1 MLTFSIEGE
10 PTNPAALS
18 SASPFNLITGAPPG
32 PGQVML
38 DTAQA
43 EVLEVVVGDS
53 VPVATPAGPET
64 FILSGTVIFGDA
76 ESGVSP
82 YFLLFELPTM
92 QRLLGAPGLIDG
104 AGVLLADGVDAT
116 QVLGQIEA
124 SLDDSLLVANQAELI
139 AEQNGQFGELIDII
153 QIALLAFA
161 GITTFVAIFVI
172 GNTFAVLVS
181 QQMRQLGLLRA
192 IGATSRQ
199 AGTVI
204 VTEAALV
211 GAIASAIGLGLGLLA
226 AQGIKL
232 LFESVTTG
240 GFPEGPLELAPRTV
254 VFAVA
259 VGIGVTVVSAL
270 IPARQAAKTS
280 PMQAL
285 KESVN
290 PTATRRSPLAG
301 LLGVFAAPVGHLFG
315 TAGRLAGLNVKRNP
329 RRVLSTAMSMIIG
342 LTLITGMS
350 VMAASYRSTLS
361 EAMTSDF
368 NADVIMTGVNGGDF
382 PFAAMDALAAIPEVE
397 AVSGFGSTEV
407 RYDGSIIDA
416 ASLQSAS
423 ANAVLDL
430 GVTDGAVETVSTQS
444 AAVSADFAAAQNLSV
459 GDVMALEF
467 SDGSVIDLGI
477 GAVFADTSII
487 SGDVL
492 VDEALVAAHARNAD
506 AGLGALRF
514 SATTDPATAQAAVTA
529 VLQSFPQ
536 IEEQTV
542 DQFLDARQAQVDQ
555 LLVLANALL
564 GLTIIIAMS
573 GIANTVALSVLERT
587 NEIGLL
593 RSVGMSRR
601 QVRSMIRHEA
611 LITSTVGAV
620 MGVAFGIGIAALGSV
635 LLPSS
640 FVDRLVVPTGQVVT
654 YLIVGVA
661 LGMIA
666 AFVPALRASRL
677 NMVESMRAA

>member
-38 DTAQA
+38 DTAQV

-492 VDEALVAAHARNAD
+492 VDEALVTAHARNAD

-666 AFVPALRASRL
+666 AFVPALQASRL